1 MINLHERMLLTP
13 AGIESAFS
21 RSPEVPRP
29 AINKSIRL
37 FDILSYERIHYTPFN
52 LSQINNVVVPMR
64 TASTR
69 WHSGGYPQ
77 YVFSCRVGAE
87 VVHGLS
93 TMFSFMGSS
102 VGSIICMI
110 S

>member
-1 MINLHERMLLTP
+1 MVPTP
-13 AGIESAFS
+13 AGIESAS
-21 RSPEVPRP
+21 SISPEVPRP

-52 LSQINNVVVPMR
+52 LSQINSVVVPMR

-77 YVFSCRVGAE
+77 YVFSCRVGA
-87 VVHGLS
+87 GLS
-93 TMFSFMGSS
+93 TGCERCFLSWVPLLVLSF
-102 VGSIICMI
+102 V
-110 S
+110 

>member
-1 MINLHERMLLTP
+1 MLPTP
-13 AGIESAFS
+13 AGIESASS

-29 AINKSIRL
+29 AINKSTCIRL

-52 LSQINNVVVPMR
+52 LSQINSVVVPMR

-69 WHSGGYPQ
+69 WDSGGYPQ
-77 YVFSCRVGAE
+77 YVFSCRVGAG